1 MMKYMMSAIG
11 IIHSTYATKDDAP
24 TQGSFHPEANGE
36 VELFP
41 EYAAGLQDIEL
52 FSNIMLIYHFDRA
65 GEVQL
70 VRRPFLDDTPHGI
83 FATRHPCRPN
93 GIGIT
98 IVKLLRRE
106 GNILHVGGID
116 VLDGTPL
123 LDIKPYVP
131 RFDAFPD
138 ASEGWF
144 AGKENREKPTGR
156 E

>member
-1 MMKYMMSAIG
+1 MEFKVEAIG
-11 IIHSTYATKDDAP
+11 VIHTGHATKDETPIQGAFQPDAEG
-24 TQGSFHPEANGE
+24 T

-41 EYAAGLQDIEL
+41 EFVAGLQDIGL
-52 FSNIMLIYHFDRA
+52 FSHIILLYHFDRA
-65 GEVQL
+65 GKVEL
-70 VRRPFLDDTPHGI
+70 IRKPFLDDDSHGI

-98 IVKLLRRE
+98 IVRLLRCE
-106 GNILHVGGID
+106 GNRLLVSGID

-131 RFDAFPD
+131 RFDSFPD

-144 AGKENREKPTGR
+144 AGKHKRDKPAGR

>member
-1 MMKYMMSAIG
+1 MKFQVKAVG
-11 IIHSTYATKDDAP
+11 VIHTCHVTKEETP
-24 TQGSFHPEANGE
+24 IQGAFHPDAMGT

-41 EYAAGLQDIEL
+41 EFAAGLQDIGL
-52 FSNIMLIYHFDRA
+52 FSHIILIYHFDRA
-65 GEVQL
+65 GKVEL
-70 VRRPFLDDTPHGI
+70 IRKPFLDDTPHGI

-93 GIGIT
+93 GIGIS
-98 IVKLLRRE
+98 IVTLLRRE
-106 GNILHVGGID
+106 GNQLLVSGID

-131 RFDAFPD
+131 RFDSFPE

-144 AGKENREKPTGR
+144 AGKQKRDKPPGR